1 MFGANERTKNRM
13 IWSAIKSAFS
23 PGNLFRTT
31 VGLIAVFAVAE
42 LLGFTSYVLAPVSS
56 IKAKFPSSS

>member
-1 MFGANERTKNRM
+1 M